1 MLVVSH
7 RRIADTLRLADEANG
22 QLRARERDRLW
33 AQWTPQLDS
42 WSFDAVTRK
51 VIWSEELPAVAVSVG
66 PAADEPGSTA
76 AGPESEKD
84 QDRQIVADAAREYE
98 EVPDSVRPGEAA
110 VECIEDDAEGVEESS
125 GNETPDACRR

>member
-1 MLVVSH
+1 VLVVSH

-84 QDRQIVADAAREYE
+84 QDRR
-98 EVPDSVRPGEAA
+98 
-110 VECIEDDAEGVEESS
+110 
-125 GNETPDACRR
+125 